1 MHEEVMVRTRVF
13 LTFDLQVWPWTE
25 SYDMNLSRNT
35 TSQERMDGQTDRR
48 TNIHGTIVATQAD

>member
-25 SYDMNLSRNT
+25 SYDMDFAQHNISRA
-35 TSQERMDGQTDRR
+35 DGRTDRR
-48 TNIHGTIVATQAD
+48 TNIHGTIVATQAG